1 MNKLS
6 DELANA
12 WVSKTQIDLNNFDK
26 NEIPS
31 SREEAYEALNL
42 FYKKIK
48 QKTVGWK
55 IGAVAKEVQIEEG
68 FDGPVPG
75 KIFENTILPSEC
87 EINYKAV
94 SYTHLTLP
102 TNREV

>member
-12 WVSKTQIDLNNFDK
+12 WVSKTKIDLNNFDK

-42 FYKKIK
+42 FYKKTKKK
-48 QKTVGWK
+48 Q
-55 IGAVAKEVQIEEG
+55 
-68 FDGPVPG
+68 
-75 KIFENTILPSEC
+75 
-87 EINYKAV
+87 
-94 SYTHLTLP
+94 
-102 TNREV
+102 

>member
-12 WVSKTQIDLNNFDK
+12 WASKTHIDLNNFDK

-48 QKTVGWK
+48 QKTVGWRL
-55 IGAVAKEVQIEEG
+55 
-68 FDGPVPG
+68 VP
-75 KIFENTILPSEC
+75 
-87 EINYKAV
+87 
-94 SYTHLTLP
+94 
-102 TNREV
+102 